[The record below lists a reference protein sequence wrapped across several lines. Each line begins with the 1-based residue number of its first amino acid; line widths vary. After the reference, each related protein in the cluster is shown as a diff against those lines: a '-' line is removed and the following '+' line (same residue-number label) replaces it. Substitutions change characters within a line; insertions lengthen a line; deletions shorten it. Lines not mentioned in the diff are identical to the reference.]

1 MAQKII
7 ASIYIELLS
16 FGMFIVPE
24 CYFFLTYGIFY

>member
-16 FGMFIVPE
+16 FGMFIVPQ
-24 CYFFLTYGIFY
+24 CYFFTYGIFY